1 VIDTFLGNHWREPAN
16 YRACQDLRSEALASN
31 VFKSS
36 GDYSVRAAARAMPRP
51 KPIRP

>member
-16 YRACQDLRSEALASN
+16 YRAFQDLRSEALASN